1 MARVSYLGFLMS
13 FLKNIQGKEMNVSN
27 SSIFKR
33 LIVKY
38 INYFR
43 FFISKRKLKEF
54 LKIIYFNYLRLYQSS
69 LKSNS
74 NGKSCFI
81 LSILFDIQN
90 KENTFLENYSTGHN
104 LNLKLFY
111 EKHKTKLANYGQ

>member
-54 LKIIYFNYLRLYQSS
+54 LKIIYSNYLRLYQRS
-69 LKSNS
+69 LIKV
-74 NGKSCFI
+74 K
-81 LSILFDIQN
+81 
-90 KENTFLENYSTGHN
+90 
-104 LNLKLFY
+104 LKR
-111 EKHKTKLANYGQ
+111 